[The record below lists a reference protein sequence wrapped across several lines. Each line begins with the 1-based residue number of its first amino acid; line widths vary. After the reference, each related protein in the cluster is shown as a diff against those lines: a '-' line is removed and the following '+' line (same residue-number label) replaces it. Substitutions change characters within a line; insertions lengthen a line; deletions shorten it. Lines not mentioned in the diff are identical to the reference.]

1 MARKGNQQKNGVDR
15 HTSSHRKKG
24 SNSGSAVPDMTGQ
37 GRDGK
42 VKVFP
47 GDELPNGSHSGISS
61 ADSSSNDHHAGDESI
76 RKNNAEASPR
86 REKQGTD
93 TRRDLGQ
100 SVSSETS
107 ETIAGDSTDNISS
120 RETCG
125 VRIENARRGRKH
137 RKTGLGWSLNRVHLK
152 NMMEKVKLSVNV
164 VVRSLRVYVVPTL
177 KAAIELLERQ
187 SPMLMTN
194 IYNAHDYVSRKVQQV
209 YPVALNHLGHFAKI
223 MLLLSMLWLD
233 CTIRGIDSFMR
244 MGTTSFFS
252 VIWCSILS
260 VIAMV
265 GMFKFLMVLVSPDYA
280 SCCHSIEG
288 F

>member
-24 SNSGSAVPDMTGQ
+24 SNSGSAVPDLTGQ

-47 GDELPNGSHSGISS
+47 GDELPNGSHPGFPS

-76 RKNNAEASPR
+76 RKHNAEASPSI
-86 REKQGTD
+86 EKQGTD
-93 TRRDLGQ
+93 TRQDLGQ
-100 SVSSETS
+100 SVSSETIS
-107 ETIAGDSTDNISS
+107 GDSTDKVSS
-120 RETCG
+120 RENCG

-137 RKTGLGWSLNRVHLK
+137 RKTGLGWSLNRFYLK

-164 VVRSLRVYVVPTL
+164 VVTSLRAYLVPTL

-187 SPMLMTN
+187 SPVLTAN
-194 IYNAHDYVSRKVQQV
+194 IYNAHDYVSMKVQQV
-209 YPVALNHLGHFAKI
+209 YPVVLNYLGHFAKI

-233 CTIRGIDSFMR
+233 CTVRGIDSFMR

-252 VIWCSILS
+252 VIWCSILA

-265 GMFKFLMVLVSPDYA
+265 GMFKFLMVLVSPDYT
-280 SCCHSIEG
+280 S